1 MVKNQDVLNKKN
13 KIYYVDLILPLAI
26 PQLLTYEASFNQLIE
41 IGQRVLVHVGKKKE
55 YAAIVFKIHRKKPSY
70 PTKKV
75 IAVIKEN
82 PIVHANQLSLWS
94 WMSRYYMTSMGE
106 VMNAALPSS
115 LKLQSESVYL
125 PTNKEYNDQSL
136 QALKPHEQ
144 SIVDALEY
152 NQQMSLK
159 EISDLLNLKF
169 PHIYIQSLLTK
180 GWIKCY
186 ESHLE
191 KYRPKTVAKIN
202 LDPKFITDAT
212 LLEAVFDGL
221 TKAPKQEGLLL
232 KFLQL
237 NQDLNGK
244 SVLKKKLLKE
254 SASSEGVLK
263 ALLDKGIL
271 ITESATV
278 GRIQDSSASKLN
290 MPILSKDQ
298 QISLNTIN
306 SNFKEDRKVLLH
318 GVTGSGKTEIYI
330 HLINEQLQQ
339 NKKVLYLLP
348 EIAITTQII
357 QRLQSYFGKRVGVY
371 HSKFNISERTE
382 LWYSMLDEKLHK
394 FDIILGARS
403 SVFLPFK
410 DLGLI
415 IVDEE
420 HEASYK
426 QFDPSPR
433 YHARDVASKL
443 AQIYEAKLL
452 LGSATPSMEMMYL
465 VKEKKI
471 GYVVLDK
478 RFHKVPMPEIQC
490 ADLKQA
496 HKKRKMVGIFTPQLL
511 ENIKATLK
519 AKKQVILFQN
529 RRGYAPR
536 EVCMVCSWT
545 PTCKKCDVS
554 LTIHKYQPVLKCHY
568 CGYSTKQVDKCGA
581 CGSPEVKMLGIGTQ
595 KIEEE
600 LVKHLSEDVRI
611 KRMDWDT
618 TRKKTSFQNII
629 DQFEQK
635 EIDILVGTQMVS
647 KGLDFDHVGLVGVLQ
662 ADDLLHYPDFRAYE
676 RCFQLLTQVSG
687 RSGRKNERGK
697 VILQTFDPYH
707 WVIKR
712 VMEYDFKSLY
722 KQELA
727 DRKHFNYP
735 PYFKLIKM
743 VLLHKKSGFLFTGAH
758 NLAKKLKI
766 QLGDR
771 VLGPEFTIIPRIN
784 TYYQQQ
790 ILLKIENEISMSKV
804 KEYIQNT
811 IDVWG
816 KEESSK
822 SIRLKIDVDPM

>member
-1 MVKNQDVLNKKN
+1 MVKSQDVLNKKN

-26 PQLLTYEASFNQLIE
+26 PQLLTYEASFNPLIE

-55 YAAIVFKIHRKKPSY
+55 YSAIVFKIHQKKPSY

-75 IAVIKEN
+75 IAVIEGN

-125 PTNKEYNDQSL
+125 PNTKEYNDQSL

-169 PHIYIQSLLTK
+169 PHLYIQSLLTK

-202 LDPKFITDAT
+202 LDPEFITDAT

-221 TKAPKQEGLLL
+221 TKAPKQEALLL

-237 NQDLNGK
+237 NQDLKGK

-271 ITESATV
+271 ITENAAV
-278 GRIQDSSASKLN
+278 GRIRDSSVSKFN
-290 MPILSKDQ
+290 MPVLSKDQ

-306 SNFKEDRKVLLH
+306 LNFKEDRKVLLH

-371 HSKFNISERTE
+371 HSRFNISERTE
-382 LWYSMLDEKLHK
+382 LWHSMLDEKLHK

-452 LGSATPSMEMMYL
+452 LGSEAS
-465 VKEKKI
+465 
-471 GYVVLDK
+471 
-478 RFHKVPMPEIQC
+478 
-490 ADLKQA
+490 
-496 HKKRKMVGIFTPQLL
+496 
-511 ENIKATLK
+511 
-519 AKKQVILFQN
+519 
-529 RRGYAPR
+529 
-536 EVCMVCSWT
+536 S
-545 PTCKKCDVS
+545 
-554 LTIHKYQPVLKCHY
+554 
-568 CGYSTKQVDKCGA
+568 
-581 CGSPEVKMLGIGTQ
+581 
-595 KIEEE
+595 IE
-600 LVKHLSEDVRI
+600 
-611 KRMDWDT
+611 
-618 TRKKTSFQNII
+618 
-629 DQFEQK
+629 
-635 EIDILVGTQMVS
+635 
-647 KGLDFDHVGLVGVLQ
+647 
-662 ADDLLHYPDFRAYE
+662 
-676 RCFQLLTQVSG
+676 
-687 RSGRKNERGK
+687 
-697 VILQTFDPYH
+697 
-707 WVIKR
+707 
-712 VMEYDFKSLY
+712 
-722 KQELA
+722 
-727 DRKHFNYP
+727 
-735 PYFKLIKM
+735 
-743 VLLHKKSGFLFTGAH
+743 
-758 NLAKKLKI
+758 
-766 QLGDR
+766 
-771 VLGPEFTIIPRIN
+771 
-784 TYYQQQ
+784 
-790 ILLKIENEISMSKV
+790 
-804 KEYIQNT
+804 
-811 IDVWG
+811 
-816 KEESSK
+816 
-822 SIRLKIDVDPM
+822 

>member
-1 MVKNQDVLNKKN
+1 MQKSHRFKEKQN
-13 KIYYVDLILPLAI
+13 KITYVDLILPLAI
-26 PQLLTYEASFNQLIE
+26 PRLLTYQLSNDQIVK

-55 YAAIVFKIHRKKPSY
+55 YSAIVFKIHFNKPDY
-70 PTKKV
+70 PTKNV
-75 IAVIKEN
+75 IEVINEN
-82 PIVHANQLSLWS
+82 PIVHSNQLVLWS
-94 WMSRYYMTSMGE
+94 WMSRYYMSSMGE
-106 VMNAALPSS
+106 IMIAALPSS
-115 LKLQSESVYL
+115 LNLQSESVYL
-125 PTNKEYNDQSL
+125 PNSVFYNDQEI
-136 QALKPHEQ
+136 QKLKSQEQ
-144 SIVDALEY
+144 SIVEALEH

-159 EISDLLNLKF
+159 EISELLELKF
-169 PHIYIQSLLTK
+169 PHTYIQNLLSR

-191 KYRPKTVAKIN
+191 KYRSKSVVKIN
-202 LDPKFITDAT
+202 LNPKYIKDKS
-212 LLEAVFDGL
+212 LLQEAFKNLV
-221 TKAPKQEGLLL
+221 KAPKQEALLL
-232 KFLQL
+232 RFLQI

-244 SVLKKKLLKE
+244 SVSKKKLLHQS
-254 SASSEGVLK
+254 SASAGILK
-263 ALLDKGIL
+263 ALIDKQIL
-271 ITESATV
+271 IAENEII
-278 GRIQDSSASKLN
+278 GRIQDSVANKDI
-290 MPILSKDQ
+290 MPLLSKIQ
-298 QISLNTIN
+298 FSALEAIN
-306 SNFKEDRKVLLH
+306 FNFKESKNVLLH

-330 HLINEQLQQ
+330 HLINQQLQK

-371 HSKFNISERTE
+371 HSRFNLSERTE
-382 LWYSMLDEKLHK
+382 LWYAMMDENLHQY
-394 FDIILGARS
+394 DIILGARS

-443 AQIYEAKLL
+443 SNIYDANLL
-452 LGSATPSMEMMYL
+452 MGSATPSMEMMYL

-471 GYVVLDK
+471 GYVVLNK
-478 RFHKVPMPEIQC
+478 RFHNVPMPEIQC
-490 ADLKQA
+490 ADLKLA
-496 HKKRKMVGIFTPQLL
+496 YKKRKMLGIFTPLLL
-511 ENIKATLK
+511 ENIQATLK

-545 PTCKKCDVS
+545 PTCKKCVVS
-554 LTIHKYQPVLKCHY
+554 LTIHKYQPTLKCHY
-568 CGYSTKQVDKCGA
+568 CGYSTKQVENCGA
-581 CGSPEVKMLGIGTQ
+581 CGSSELTMLGIGTQ

-600 LVKHLSEDVRI
+600 LIKYLGKDIRI

-618 TRKKTSFQNII
+618 TRKKASFQNII
-629 DQFEQK
+629 DQFEEK

-712 VMEYDFKSLY
+712 VMEYDFKALY
-722 KQELA
+722 TQELA
-727 DRKHFNYP
+727 DRRHFNYP
-735 PYFKLIKM
+735 PYYKLIKL
-743 VLLHKKSGFLFTGAH
+743 VLLHKKSDYLHKGASQ
-758 NLAKKLKI
+758 LARKLKKH
-766 QLGDR
+766 LGNR

-784 TYYQQQ
+784 NYYQQQ
-790 ILLKIENEISMSKV
+790 ILLKVENKLSVSKV
-804 KEYIQNT
+804 KEFIQNT
-811 IDVWG
+811 INLWTKKDY
-816 KEESSK
+816 SK
-822 SIRLKIDVDPM
+822 SIRIKIDVDPL

>member
-1 MVKNQDVLNKKN
+1 MSVIPKSGNKVVK
-13 KIYYVDLILPLAI
+13 ITYVDLILPLAM
-26 PQLLTYEASFNQLIE
+26 PKLLTYKLSHLQKVQV
-41 IGQRVLVHVGKKKE
+41 GQRVLVHVGKKKE
-55 YAAIVFKIHRKKPSY
+55 YAAIVNKIHNNKPDY
-70 PTKKV
+70 KTKEV
-75 IAVIKEN
+75 IDVLAEA
-82 PIVHANQLSLWS
+82 PIVHLKQLELWA

-106 VMNAALPSS
+106 IMIAGLPSS
-115 LKLQSESVYL
+115 LKLQSESVYM
-125 PTNKEYNDQSL
+125 PSAKSYNDKKLSI
-136 QALKPHEQ
+136 LKPQEQ
-144 SIVDALEY
+144 AIVDALEH

-159 EISDLLNLKF
+159 EISELLKIKF
-169 PHIYIQSLLTK
+169 PHSYIQNLLNN
-180 GWIKCY
+180 GWLMVY
-186 ESHLE
+186 ESHTE
-191 KYRPKTVAKIN
+191 KYRPKTVQKIN
-202 LDPKFITDAT
+202 LSPKYLKNET
-212 LLEAVFDGL
+212 LLETVFKEL
-221 TKAPKQEGLLL
+221 LRAPKQEALLL

-237 NQDLNGK
+237 KQDLGDK
-244 SVLKKKLLKE
+244 AILKKKLLKAAD
-254 SASSEGVLK
+254 ASPSVLNSLIYRGVLVSE
-263 ALLDKGIL
+263 DNQ
-271 ITESATV
+271 V
-278 GRIQDSSASKLN
+278 GRVIDNNATKIK
-290 MPILSKDQ
+290 MPILSNHQKKAEKEVSSLFAKDQ
-298 QISLNTIN
+298 
-306 SNFKEDRKVLLH
+306 KVLLH

-330 HLINEQLQQ
+330 HLIEKQLKK

-371 HSKFNISERTE
+371 HSRFNISERTE
-382 LWYSMLDEKLHK
+382 LWYAMMDEKLHK
-394 FDIILGARS
+394 YDIILGARS

-410 DLGLI
+410 NLGLI
-415 IVDEE
+415 VVDEE
-420 HEASYK
+420 HESSYK

-443 AQIYEAKLL
+443 SQIYQANLL
-452 LGSATPSMEMMYL
+452 LGSATPSMEMMHL

-478 RFHKVPMPEIQC
+478 RFHDVPMPEIQC

-496 HKKRKMVGIFTPQLL
+496 YKKRKMVGIFTPLLL
-511 ENIKATLK
+511 ENIQATLK
-519 AKKQVILFQN
+519 ANKQVILFQN

-536 EVCMVCSWT
+536 EMCMVCSWT

-554 LTIHKYQPVLKCHY
+554 LTIHKYQPILKCHY
-568 CGYSTKQVDKCGA
+568 CGYSTKQIENCGA
-581 CGSPEVKMLGIGTQ
+581 CGSSEVTMLGIGTQ

-600 LVKHLSEDVRI
+600 LIKHLGEDVKI

-618 TRKKTSFQNII
+618 TRKKASFQNII

-707 WVIKR
+707 WVIKK
-712 VMEYDFKSLY
+712 VIEYDFKSLY

-735 PYFKLIKM
+735 PFYKLIKL
-743 VLLHKKSGFLFTGAH
+743 VLLHKKSGYLFTGA
-758 NLAKKLKI
+758 NQLAHQLKK

-784 TYYQQQ
+784 NYYQQQ
-790 ILLKIENEISMSKV
+790 ILLKVENKLSMTKV
-804 KEYIQNT
+804 KEFVQNT
-811 IDVWG
+811 IDMWG
-816 KEESSK
+816 KEDYSK
-822 SIRLKIDVDPM
+822 SIRVKVDVDPM

>member
-1 MVKNQDVLNKKN
+1 MSVIPKSGNEVVK
-13 KIYYVDLILPLAI
+13 ITYVDLILPLAM
-26 PQLLTYEASFNQLIE
+26 PKLLTYQLSHLQKVQV
-41 IGQRVLVHVGKKKE
+41 GQRVLVHVGKKKE
-55 YAAIVFKIHRKKPSY
+55 YAAIVNKIHNNKPDY
-70 PTKKV
+70 TTKEV
-75 IAVIKEN
+75 IDILAEA
-82 PIVHANQLSLWS
+82 PIVHLKQLELWA

-106 VMNAALPSS
+106 IMIAGLPSS
-115 LKLQSESVYL
+115 LKLQSESVYMPSGKL
-125 PTNKEYNDQSL
+125 YKDRELST
-136 QALKPHEQ
+136 LKPQEQ
-144 SIVDALEY
+144 AIVDALEH

-159 EISDLLNLKF
+159 EISELLKIKF
-169 PHIYIQSLLTK
+169 PHIYIQNLLNN
-180 GWIKCY
+180 GWLMVY
-186 ESHLE
+186 ESHIE
-191 KYRPKTVAKIN
+191 KYRPKTVQKIN
-202 LDPKFITDAT
+202 LSPKYLKNET
-212 LLEAVFDGL
+212 LLETVFKEL
-221 TKAPKQEGLLL
+221 LRAPKQEALLL

-237 NQDLNGK
+237 KQDLGDK
-244 SVLKKKLLKE
+244 AILKKKLLNAAD
-254 SASSEGVLK
+254 ASPSVLNSLIDRGVLVSEDNK
-263 ALLDKGIL
+263 
-271 ITESATV
+271 V
-278 GRIQDSSASKLN
+278 GRIIDNNATKIK
-290 MPILSKDQ
+290 MPILSNHQKKAEKEVSSLFAKDQ
-298 QISLNTIN
+298 
-306 SNFKEDRKVLLH
+306 KVLLH

-330 HLINEQLQQ
+330 HLIEKQLKK

-357 QRLQSYFGKRVGVY
+357 QRLQSYFGKKVGVY
-371 HSKFNISERTE
+371 HSRFNISERTE
-382 LWYSMLDEKLHK
+382 LWYAMMDEKLHEY
-394 FDIILGARS
+394 DIILGARS

-410 DLGLI
+410 NLGLI

-420 HEASYK
+420 HESSYK

-443 AQIYEAKLL
+443 SQMYQANLL

-478 RFHKVPMPEIQC
+478 RFHEIPMPEIQC

-496 HKKRKMVGIFTPQLL
+496 YKKRKMVGIFTPLLL
-511 ENIKATLK
+511 ENIQTTLK
-519 AKKQVILFQN
+519 ANKQVILFQN

-536 EVCMVCSWT
+536 EMCMVCSWT

-554 LTIHKYQPVLKCHY
+554 LTIHKYQPILKCHY
-568 CGYSTKQVDKCGA
+568 CGYSTKQIEHCGA
-581 CGSPEVKMLGIGTQ
+581 CGSPEVTMLGIGTQ

-600 LVKHLSEDVRI
+600 LIKYLGDGIKI

-618 TRKKTSFQNII
+618 TRKKASFQNII

-707 WVIKR
+707 WVIKK
-712 VMEYDFKSLY
+712 VIEYDFKSLY

-735 PYFKLIKM
+735 PYYKLIKL
-743 VLLHKKSGFLFTGAH
+743 VLLHKKSGYLFTGAH
-758 NLAKKLKI
+758 HLAHQLKK

-790 ILLKIENEISMSKV
+790 ILLKLENKLSMTKV
-804 KEYIQNT
+804 KEFVQST
-811 IDVWG
+811 IDIWK
-816 KEESSK
+816 KEDYSK
-822 SIRLKIDVDPM
+822 SIRVKIDVDPI

>member
-1 MVKNQDVLNKKN
+1 MNVGFESGNEVVK
-13 KIYYVDLILPLAI
+13 ITYVDLILPLAM
-26 PQLLTYEASFNQLIE
+26 PKLLTYQLSHHQKVQV
-41 IGQRVLVHVGKKKE
+41 GQRVLVHVGKKKE
-55 YAAIVFKIHRKKPSY
+55 YAAIVNKIHSNKPGY
-70 PTKKV
+70 T
-75 IAVIKEN
+75 IKEVIDVLAEA
-82 PIVHANQLSLWS
+82 PIVHLKQLELWA

-106 VMNAALPSS
+106 IMIAGLPSS
-115 LKLQSESVYL
+115 LKLQSESVYM
-125 PTNKEYNDQSL
+125 PSGKSYNDKELSI
-136 QALKPHEQ
+136 LKPQEQ
-144 SIVDALEY
+144 AIVDALEY

-159 EISDLLNLKF
+159 EISELLKIKF
-169 PHIYIQSLLTK
+169 PHSYIQNLLNS
-180 GWIKCY
+180 GWVMVY
-186 ESHLE
+186 ESHSE
-191 KYRPKTVAKIN
+191 KYRPKTVQKIN
-202 LDPKFITDAT
+202 LSLKYLKNDS
-212 LLEAVFDGL
+212 LLEAVFKEL
-221 TKAPKQEGLLL
+221 SRAPKQEALLL
-232 KFLQL
+232 QFLQL
-237 NQDLNGK
+237 KHDSGDK
-244 SVLKKKLLKE
+244 AILKKKLLKAVD
-254 SASSEGVLK
+254 ASPSVLNSLIDRGVLVIE
-263 ALLDKGIL
+263 DNQ
-271 ITESATV
+271 V
-278 GRIQDSSASKLN
+278 GRIIDNPATKIKMPVLSSHQKKAEKEVDSLFA
-290 MPILSKDQ
+290 KDQ
-298 QISLNTIN
+298 
-306 SNFKEDRKVLLH
+306 KVLLH

-330 HLINEQLQQ
+330 HLIEKQLKK

-371 HSKFNISERTE
+371 HSRFNISERTE
-382 LWYSMLDEKLHK
+382 LWYAMMDEKLHK
-394 FDIILGARS
+394 YDIILGARS

-410 DLGLI
+410 NLGLI

-420 HEASYK
+420 HESSYK

-443 AQIYEAKLL
+443 SQIYQANLL
-452 LGSATPSMEMMYL
+452 LGSATPSMEMMHL

-478 RFHKVPMPEIQC
+478 RFHDVPMPEIQC

-496 HKKRKMVGIFTPQLL
+496 YKKRKMVGIFTPLLL
-511 ENIKATLK
+511 ENIQATLK
-519 AKKQVILFQN
+519 ANKQVILFQN

-536 EVCMVCSWT
+536 EMCMVCSWT

-554 LTIHKYQPVLKCHY
+554 LTLHKYQPVLKCHY
-568 CGYSTKQVDKCGA
+568 CGYSIKQIENCAA
-581 CGSPEVKMLGIGTQ
+581 CGSTEVKMIGIGTQ

-600 LVKHLSEDVRI
+600 LIKYLGDGVKI

-618 TRKKTSFQNII
+618 TRKKASFQNII

-635 EIDILVGTQMVS
+635 EIDVLVGTQMVS

-707 WVIKR
+707 WVIKK
-712 VMEYDFKSLY
+712 VIEYDFKSLY

-735 PYFKLIKM
+735 PYYKLIKL
-743 VLLHKKSGFLFTGAH
+743 VLLHKKSVYLFTGAQQLT
-758 NLAKKLKI
+758 NKLKK

-790 ILLKIENEISMSKV
+790 ILLKIENNLSMTKV
-804 KEYIQNT
+804 KEFIQNT
-811 IDVWG
+811 IDIWG
-816 KEESSK
+816 REDYSK
-822 SIRLKIDVDPM
+822 SIRVKIDVDPM